1 VNGDQIHFEVFIRR
15 KVNSPW
21 TLEIATEDRSRA
33 VETAEELLA
42 EGRAA
47 GVKVTK
53 ETLDPET
60 REFRSVT
67 VLSKGDTEVVKTK
80 KKQDADETPLCV
92 VPGDLYS
99 SHARERIG
107 RLLDGWLQRKRVTPF
122 ELLHRPDLVEELD
135 ASGVEIQHAVQKIA
149 IPESQARGIS
159 VHELIRTF
167 QKLIE
172 RAIERII
179 KDGRKQTF
187 PVIDPSSFA
196 FEARRLINEPERL
209 YLLGGGVAAYLAP
222 ATNWQDKV
230 GMLLDLA
237 EFAPD
242 AGPPRGLAF
251 QVIEQLLSEML
262 GSRGGIAEL
271 LGQELDLGGS
281 LAALVRLSVGKEV
294 RALCGFDA
302 SIEKQL
308 PPLDGHAARLAGW
321 LERDAFDN
329 VRAAIVKRI
338 LTELTG
344 PRRLRP
350 DDAEGE
356 IAILRALAMA
366 LTAAAG
372 KLISHEDVQ
381 VAFVERCRRLVAADF
396 VETYLTGRES
406 ALAEA
411 QALVRLAENMAGAA
425 NKRAAARWISASVSA
440 LRFEKDLRNGPDTPS
455 TKLAVLAEL
464 QRAVNQAGLNDA
476 DKASAA
482 GKIGE
487 IAGLI
492 EADSKLVQLVA
503 RAEAPVTHRLTLL
516 LRLAC
521 GETAPLGPVADRA
534 RREALKLLRTAET
547 RADLA
552 ANPEALER
560 VRGLL
565 QNTGLAA

>member
-1 VNGDQIHFEVFIRR
+1 
-15 KVNSPW
+15 
-21 TLEIATEDRSRA
+21 
-33 VETAEELLA
+33 
-42 EGRAA
+42 
-47 GVKVTK
+47 
-53 ETLDPET
+53 
-60 REFRSVT
+60 
-67 VLSKGDTEVVKTK
+67 
-80 KKQDADETPLCV
+80 
-92 VPGDLYS
+92 
-99 SHARERIG
+99 
-107 RLLDGWLQRKRVTPF
+107 
-122 ELLHRPDLVEELD
+122 
-135 ASGVEIQHAVQKIA
+135 
-149 IPESQARGIS
+149 
-159 VHELIRTF
+159 
-167 QKLIE
+167 
-172 RAIERII
+172 
-179 KDGRKQTF
+179 
-187 PVIDPSSFA
+187 
-196 FEARRLINEPERL
+196 
-209 YLLGGGVAAYLAP
+209 
-222 ATNWQDKV
+222 
-230 GMLLDLA
+230 
-237 EFAPD
+237 
-242 AGPPRGLAF
+242 
-251 QVIEQLLSEML
+251 
-262 GSRGGIAEL
+262 
-271 LGQELDLGGS
+271 
-281 LAALVRLSVGKEV
+281 
-294 RALCGFDA
+294 
-302 SIEKQL
+302 
-308 PPLDGHAARLAGW
+308 
-321 LERDAFDN
+321 
-329 VRAAIVKRI
+329 
-338 LTELTG
+338 
-344 PRRLRP
+344 
-350 DDAEGE
+350 
-356 IAILRALAMA
+356 MA

-565 QNTGLAA
+565 QTTGLAA